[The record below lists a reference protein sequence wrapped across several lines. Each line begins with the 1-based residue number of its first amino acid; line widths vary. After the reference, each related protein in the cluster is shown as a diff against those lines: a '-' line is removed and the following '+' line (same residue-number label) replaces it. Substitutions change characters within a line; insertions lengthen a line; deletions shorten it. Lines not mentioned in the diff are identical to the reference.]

1 MKKNNSKLKAAAAVV
16 LAALLLIAVN
26 LCVSKLSEKL
36 GLRLDM
42 TGNKLYELSDETL
55 NVLGELDMPTIL
67 PSTTRKSNC
76 PSSARTITYMSEKDR
91 PTAKSVIIAKN
102 FPNAMESMLTGALIR
117 S

>member
-1 MKKNNSKLKAAAAVV
+1 MQAIIWLSVRAEMSMPIAAKADA
-16 LAALLLIAVN
+16 
-26 LCVSKLSEKL
+26 
-36 GLRLDM
+36 
-42 TGNKLYELSDETL
+42 ETS
-55 NVLGELDMPTIL
+55 MPTIL